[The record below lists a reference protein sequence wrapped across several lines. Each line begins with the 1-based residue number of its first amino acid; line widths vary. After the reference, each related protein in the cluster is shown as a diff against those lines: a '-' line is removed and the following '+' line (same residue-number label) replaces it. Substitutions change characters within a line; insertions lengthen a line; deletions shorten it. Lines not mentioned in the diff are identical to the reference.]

1 MYKQI
6 WRPLVGEEL
15 ATEPEPGN
23 NEDSFAVS
31 VVKAGVVVGHL
42 PRQHYRIFWYFIRRG
57 GTIMCTLTRDREH
70 SRDLPQGGLDIPC
83 SLTCRGHIADIKKLR
98 RMTT

>member
-23 NEDSFAVS
+23 SEDSFAVS

-42 PRQHYRIFWYFIRRG
+42 PRQHSRIFWYFIR
-57 GTIMCTLTRDREH
+57 
-70 SRDLPQGGLDIPC
+70 
-83 SLTCRGHIADIKKLR
+83 
-98 RMTT
+98 